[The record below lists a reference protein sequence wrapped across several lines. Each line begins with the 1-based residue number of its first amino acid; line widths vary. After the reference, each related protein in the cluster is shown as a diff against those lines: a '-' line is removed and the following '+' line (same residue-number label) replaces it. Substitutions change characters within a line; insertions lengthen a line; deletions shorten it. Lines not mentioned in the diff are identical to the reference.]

1 MCTSPL
7 SIWVQTFWGAFSG
20 ASVPRWKEI
29 FLPRWKEIEI
39 FNFLPSVLHMDS
51 MQSQPAQ
58 TSLLVVWVLMTK
70 AQMQTRSYIL
80 CWSVGKRHKHTGHSE
95 AVCFFVY
102 FFYSFFFHYYLRLF
116 PFFLAINAFGTTYLG
131 WHVRLFLK
139 QTSIQSLHL
148 VASKVWIK
156 LIKIKVYICPPYF
169 THKIKTLFWTPSKTG
184 VLKYLTFVSQIN
196 VMTQKVKLKNCTKM
210 IKFIL
215 KIVLW
220 SNDALCVVLLTIS
233 LIKKRCQFTSSVGW
247 NSDSLDAGHEGPV
260 GSWDSD
266 AS

>member
-1 MCTSPL
+1 
-7 SIWVQTFWGAFSG
+7 
-20 ASVPRWKEI
+20 
-29 FLPRWKEIEI
+29 
-39 FNFLPSVLHMDS
+39 MDS

-70 AQMQTRSYIL
+70 AQMQTRSYQVF
-80 CWSVGKRHKHTGHSE
+80 WSIGKRNEHTGHSE

-102 FFYSFFFHYYLRLF
+102 FFIAFFYYYYLRLF

-233 LIKKRCQFTSSVGW
+233 LIKKKMPVYFFCWMKFRFTGCRTWGTSGKFGFGCIIEPKQREKK
-247 NSDSLDAGHEGPV
+247 SLRKKKM
-260 GSWDSD
+260 SLFQK
-266 AS
+266 

>member
-1 MCTSPL
+1 MLVRDINTQDT
-7 SIWVQTFWGAFSG
+7 VKRFAFLF
-20 ASVPRWKEI
+20 I
-29 FLPRWKEIEI
+29 FFI
-39 FNFLPSVLHMDS
+39 
-51 MQSQPAQ
+51 A
-58 TSLLVVWVLMTK
+58 
-70 AQMQTRSYIL
+70 
-80 CWSVGKRHKHTGHSE
+80 
-95 AVCFFVY
+95 
-102 FFYSFFFHYYLRLF
+102 FFFHYYLRLF

-233 LIKKRCQFTSSVGW
+233 LIKK
-247 NSDSLDAGHEGPV
+247 
-260 GSWDSD
+260 D
-266 AS
+266 ASLLLLLDEIQIHWMPDMRDQWEVGIRMHHRT